1 MKALVIADNEKVI
14 EQVGRVLR
22 KFDFEVIVYRWL
34 LKALDSLP
42 EITPHI
48 VVVSAEDYPRHWK
61 LLAQFCAASG
71 GAAKV
76 ALYRGASFPDEERR
90 KADALGVFGTFSSD
104 GDFSGLEDL
113 LTLFQ
118 PAAEISVDFS
128 RPEVEP
134 LVADDDFPTAD
145 EGAGRPAERTIES
158 CSFMFTNPVSLAL
171 VTGRARNFDGE
182 TLEFTPDVPR
192 LAENLPPETAVR
204 SASLKTASGIRS
216 VTATVV
222 SSSSGTLV
230 LRVGA

>member
-14 EQVGRVLR
+14 EQVGKVLK

-42 EITPHI
+42 EIAPHL

-61 LLAQFCAASG
+61 LLAQYSSASG

-76 ALYRGASFPDEERR
+76 ALYRGAAFPDEERR
-90 KADALGVFGTFSSD
+90 KADALGVLGTFSSD
-104 GDFSGLEDL
+104 GDYSELEDL

-118 PAAEISVDFS
+118 PASDVAVDFS
-128 RPEVEP
+128 RHEVEP
-134 LVADDDFPTAD
+134 LVADDDIPPEAEAPARTF
-145 EGAGRPAERTIES
+145 EG

-216 VTATVV
+216 VSASVV
-222 SSSSGTLV
+222 SSSSGKLV
-230 LRVGA
+230 LKVGA